1 MPPSTSCTFARLAGC
16 CTERG
21 EPYVKKRSAWN
32 YPEVTVGAREYF
44 VIGDN
49 RGTSDYG
56 RTTVDRILGKVV
68 F

>member
-1 MPPSTSCTFARLAGC
+1 MQINGVALP
-16 CTERG
+16 
-21 EPYVKKRSAWN
+21 EPYVRHRRPWDLD
-32 YPEVTVGAREYF
+32 EVMLGPREYF

-56 RTTVDRILGKVV
+56 RTTLEKILGKVV